1 MCILEH
7 EYETF
12 CLSSRL
18 LRRNYNFDF
27 LEELLGKGKFFVRE
41 KQPICAQQCRSLAQS
56 DDQPVKILRV
66 RDSEKKGPPSKGP
79 LR

>member
-12 CLSSRL
+12 CVSFRP

-27 LEELLGKGKFFVRE
+27 LEELLGKGK
-41 KQPICAQQCRSLAQS
+41 
-56 DDQPVKILRV
+56 KIVMRNGLSVLNNVEVLRNLTI
-66 RDSEKKGPPSKGP
+66 SQ
-79 LR
+79 

>member
-12 CLSSRL
+12 CLSVSS

-27 LEELLGKGKFFVRE
+27 LEELRGKGKGFVRE
-41 KQPICAQQCRSLAQS
+41 KRPICAQQCRSLAQP
-56 DDQPVKILRV
+56 DAQPVKILRV
-66 RDSEKKGPPSKGP
+66 RDSEKKRTPKQRTP
-79 LR
+79 